1 MKISQELLTNGSNHY
16 DAIIGKPT
24 DKSYLEKSLPKEDIP
39 NAAANICMIRRRDLY
54 DIINHHTSKIFNLVN
69 ELIDV

>member
-1 MKISQELLTNGSNHY
+1 MKISQELLTNASNHY
-16 DAIIGKPT
+16 DAIIGKST

-54 DIINHHTSKIFNLVN
+54 DIINHHMYNLLN
-69 ELIDV
+69 QS